1 MNRNIFIGLLLIYTN
16 INYAQLKVSNTSGAK
31 EIMSVLL
38 GDAADL
44 IVNNITING
53 NKKAFGIFTA
63 NLKYNSFLSKGII
76 MSTGI
81 AKDAIGPNDDSKK
94 SSKINFLSDKDI
106 NVIAEHKGCYDTA
119 LFEFDLSSTTDEIQF
134 RFCFASEEYPEYI
147 LKNVND
153 AFIFLV
159 TNTETQ
165 TSENIALLN
174 GNQNYPIT
182 VDHINPQINSE
193 YYIENTSY
201 NRDNLKQLN
210 NNLAKLELSQ
220 TFQYDGFTTVLV
232 AKTKVIPNTIY
243 HFKLGISDVGDQ
255 LYDSAIFLEANSLR
269 STGNKPKLEDEL
281 KHLKA
286 ILSSNFSIQFE
297 TASSKI
303 TGDNSFLL
311 LDKILNTLKND
322 TEINIIIVGHTDR
335 TGTKLYNNKLSSE
348 RAKSVRDYL
357 IKSEIKANRVTTKGM
372 GERQPI
378 SEDSYKNRRVEVIFS
393 K

>member
-1 MNRNIFIGLLLIYTN
+1 M
-16 INYAQLKVSNTSGAK
+16 
-31 EIMSVLL
+31 
-38 GDAADL
+38 
-44 IVNNITING
+44 
-53 NKKAFGIFTA
+53 
-63 NLKYNSFLSKGII
+63 
-76 MSTGI
+76 
-81 AKDAIGPNDDSKK
+81 
-94 SSKINFLSDKDI
+94 
-106 NVIAEHKGCYDTA
+106 IAEHKGCYDTA

-182 VDHINPQINSE
+182 IDHINPQINSE

-281 KHLKA
+281 KHLKEV
-286 ILSSNFSIQFE
+286 LSSNFSIQFE

-357 IKSEIKANRVTTKGM
+357 IKSGIKANRVTTKGM